1 MPLSLT
7 LLLIA
12 MGLGVLPWPGPPLDF
27 AEASESPE
35 RECCDPVYPLLTPT
49 ASTAVNPTGLL
60 PTVPGP
66 PSKFYPPSFFPVQAG
81 FILFICLFQ
90 VPM

>member
-12 MGLGVLPWPGPPLDF
+12 MGVGVLPWPGPLFRF

-49 ASTAVNPTGLL
+49 ASTAVNPTGLV

-66 PSKFYPPSFFPVQAG
+66 PGK
-81 FILFICLFQ
+81 
-90 VPM
+90 